1 MARKNKETQV
11 ENYNS
16 KISESVILDLI
27 SLVVIAKFIERC
39 TEEGGWSRLLKIL

>member
-16 KISESVILDLI
+16 EISESVILDLI
-27 SLVVIAKFIERC
+27 SLVMIAKFIERG
-39 TEEGGWSRLLKIL
+39 TEGGWSRHLKIL

>member
-16 KISESVILDLI
+16 EISESVILDLI
-27 SLVVIAKFIERC
+27 SLVVIAKFIERG
-39 TEEGGWSRLLKIL
+39 TEGDWSRLLKIL